1 MTDILKIDST
11 IKAEEENLRKMI
23 IEKYGL
29 NPAPEDHKLEI
40 IITLHG
46 HELYYGRYKW
56 NGKSLLIQEFRGGQC
71 DPDEIL

>member
-11 IKAEEENLRKMI
+11 IKAIENNFQKEIM
-23 IEKYGL
+23 EKYGSTPT
-29 NPAPEDHKLEI
+29 NDKLEI
-40 IITLHG
+40 KITLHG

-71 DPDEIL
+71 DLDEIL